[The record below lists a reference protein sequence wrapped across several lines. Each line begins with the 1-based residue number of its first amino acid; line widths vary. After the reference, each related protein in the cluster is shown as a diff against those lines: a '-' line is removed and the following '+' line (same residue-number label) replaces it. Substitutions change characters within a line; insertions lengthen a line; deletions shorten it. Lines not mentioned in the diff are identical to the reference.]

1 MEFLKLAFF
10 KIKWFLFSF
19 WWLLLPLIGFYFFW
33 KFFTKAKK
41 EEFLKS
47 LDWVLLEIKVPP
59 EISKTPKAMEQ
70 VFSNLHSTLRKRISF
85 FEKNFEGI
93 VQEWFSFEIVNFFGE
108 IRFFVRTPSK
118 FRNLVESQI
127 YAQYPEAEINIVDDY
142 FEKIE
147 EKYLKEGYE
156 FEDVLLILSRENP
169 YPILTYPFFEESEEE
184 RRIDPLA
191 NILEAISTSSE
202 NQAVAIQYLVRPVSD
217 DWKKEGEEIVKKLGG
232 GKPAVK
238 MNIVDHTI
246 EWIRN
251 FLRAFFEPPSWGAGT
266 AGQPPDFTNL
276 SPGTVE
282 IIKSIERKISKLGF
296 EGVIRIAYFSKKEEF
311 DKSKVKAIIGS
322 FFQFNSQHLN
332 ALKKEDPFEIKF
344 EWFFGG
350 RRFLLRKRE
359 EFFICKERVFP
370 SKYSIFSTEEL
381 ATLYHFPTK
390 AVKTPSLSRPPIKQI
405 EPPPSLPT

>member
-1 MEFLKLAFF
+1 MDFLKLVFF
-10 KIKWFLFSF
+10 KIEWLLFSF

-33 KFFTKAKK
+33 KFFTKAREK
-41 EEFLKS
+41 EFLKS
-47 LDWVLLEIKVPP
+47 LDWALLEIKVPP

-70 VFSNLHSTLRKRISF
+70 VFSNLHSILRKRISF
-85 FEKNFEGI
+85 FEKNFKGV
-93 VQEWFSFEIVNFFGE
+93 VQEWFSFEIVNLFGE

-127 YAQYPEAEINIVDDY
+127 YAQYPEAEINIIDDY

-156 FEDVLLILSRENP
+156 FEDALLILSRENP

-191 NILEAISTSSE
+191 NILEAISTSSQ
-202 NQAVAIQYLVRPVSD
+202 NQAVVIQYLIKPTSN

-232 GKPAVK
+232 GKSPVK

-246 EWIRN
+246 EWFRN
-251 FLRAFFEPPSWGAGT
+251 FLRAFFEPPSWSAGG
-266 AGQPPDFTNL
+266 AGQPPDFTKL

-296 EGVIRIAYFSKKEEF
+296 EGAIRIAYFSKKEEF
-311 DKSKVKAIIGS
+311 DKGKVKAIVGS

-332 ALKKEDPFEIKF
+332 ALKKEDPLEIKF
-344 EWFFGG
+344 KRFFGG
-350 RRFLLRKRE
+350 RRLLLRKRE
-359 EFFICKERVFP
+359 EFFNCKERVFP